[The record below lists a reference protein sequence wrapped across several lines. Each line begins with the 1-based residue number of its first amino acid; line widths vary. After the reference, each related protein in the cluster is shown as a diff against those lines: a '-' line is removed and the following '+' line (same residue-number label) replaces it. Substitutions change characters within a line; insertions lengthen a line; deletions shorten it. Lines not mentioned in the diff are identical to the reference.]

1 MAAYRQRIV
10 RYYNARVKPKVFR
23 PEDLVLRKAKISKP
37 LDQKKLSPNW
47 EGPYKISET
56 LRPNAY
62 RLETLEGSVILRT
75 WNADN
80 LKIYYQ

>member
-1 MAAYRQRIV
+1 MATYRQRIAQ
-10 RYYNARVKPKVFR
+10 YYNTKVKPKVFH
-23 PEDLVLRKAKISKP
+23 PGDLVLRKAEVSKS

-47 EGPYKISET
+47 KGSYRITKT

-62 RLETLEGSVILRT
+62 RLETLNETTILQI

-80 LKIYYQ
+80 LKMHYQ